1 MTDRVYSA
9 GVDMETEKT
18 KLFIKRE
25 RIRRNLINTRTGET
39 ICLQDWEV
47 QLLLAWIK
55 ELESEVLKHGGQIG
69 TKADRK
75 GTVKGNGRW

>member
-1 MTDRVYSA
+1 
-9 GVDMETEKT
+9 METEKT

-25 RIRRNLINTRTGET
+25 RIRRNLINTRMGET

-47 QLLLAWIK
+47 QLLLSWIK
-55 ELESEVLKHGGQIG
+55 ELESEVVKNGGQIG

-75 GTVKGNGRW
+75 GKVADHWCR